1 MKWLKANKLLSI
13 GIALPFL
20 LVVLYNTPFVQNYT
34 QKVIGEKLVAL
45 ALKSS
50 NQIKTIHYSDI
61 HFSLV
66 TSQLSLNKLEV
77 SFHAPIHDTLFNSFS
92 ASNLKLNINGLWK
105 IYFQQSLEIE
115 GLVIHQPVVQLHKK
129 LNANEKTTVTLQT
142 GDLYQS
148 ISKIL
153 KELAIATFELTNGHF
168 TFLLHAVDGTS
179 TIAINDISMWI
190 TDFELNNKSKKRDD
204 KFFYTEDIK
213 IKLGGQ
219 SVYLP
224 DSIHTVHFDS
234 LLLSTVDESFL
245 IHGFRIVAK
254 EDDSKTVN
262 LYNLHIPLLNITNVD
277 FTKAYNHHELE
288 IEKILFEGGTITV
301 DNQKNLIQNRNPDLL
316 AQLNEV
322 FGKLEIKELALVNT
336 NLTINAHPIGLE
348 KKFNLTQLDL
358 SIFEINLDHNNTDI
372 DFENRYFK
380 DLEVRLKSH
389 FFELPEHNHRLQIKD
404 LHIST
409 KRKLFAA
416 GNIEL
421 QPILNNN
428 ELGSL
433 NEIEIENLV
442 VEGFDPYEYV
452 NDRKLLLKLMTVQQ
466 LSIKTIPK
474 PTAQQAGVQPVKSLE
489 NLFPYIQPYLDK
501 VKIDSLFFQNIN
513 LNLATKSGPFLI
525 EGGSLQIKLFDLDS
539 TTHLDPE
546 NIFHLRNFIAFATKA
561 TLPLK
566 NQLIKIDSLYL
577 NKDLSLI
584 TTKTIQFS
592 KNNKLSKSGMNGT
605 IAEVYFKG
613 LKLRQILYQQRYLFD
628 SLIIKHPVLEIH
640 EQPGS
645 ISGKKSKTNIS
656 DFIAEFEIGMIGIKE
671 GEISYQEGE
680 LEILSIDNFN
690 AHLVNAALSTP
701 NLLRDELLV
710 KYEDF
715 RVQFNDLYY
724 STPEFRH
731 ILQIQSCQ
739 LHLKDSTGTIQNIRL
754 NPIIEEDSL
763 TLFTVAI
770 PTITFKGIND
780 YNSYFNKKTD
790 ISSLH
795 IYNPSIKVT
804 AGNTKTKSMKG
815 FPTLKSGMFLLEWD
829 SLGIDD
835 FQIINGALGFQKNDD
850 RLTIEKFQVK
860 LKDFEVFADT
870 EMVREKFLFSKEV
883 DINLSSTQY
892 FNSTTKDSIAIK
904 TIALKSKNKN
914 LRLNQTNFS
923 INGKTP
929 VMGVIPEMELMGF
942 SFFDFTQNKQVIVDE
957 VQLQSPEFQLSFP
970 EKKPTLKTNRFA
982 QLNTYPFDT
991 YKIEAIRVG
1000 NCKVTDARI
1009 LGLRDSTLS
1018 VGNIG
1023 VTLTH
1028 FILHPDSIA
1037 KHNLPFHSE
1046 KFELSVADLAYK
1058 IDPHNKIEIGLLDYN
1073 SKPST
1078 ATIQSFAL
1086 VPLHDPVKY
1095 GQVIGEQASWL
1106 SIKNSKTTINNLD
1119 FEALIGNKA
1128 IHAKNI
1134 IVDDVVIDVFR
1145 DKRLPFPAHQ
1155 VRELPHRDL
1164 KELPFGVKI
1173 DSLVLK
1179 KGRVEYVEQSAKVD
1193 ATGSIYFDNMQASII
1208 NITNDTM
1215 RILSNPVMTAKI
1227 ETEMYGVA
1235 KTVAHFDFNLADPE
1249 YGYQYTTAIGSFDL
1263 LKLNEILEPAIL
1275 AKVKEGQ
1282 LNSLQQVVTANDN
1295 YAQGEMIFRYDNL
1308 KVGLIKGMDD
1318 PNPGVGKALATFF
1331 ANTFI
1336 VRSRNPAPFLRK
1348 SDVFYERNH
1357 SKSIF
1362 DFLVKSTLS
1371 GVVESIG
1378 ARSNRK
1384 KIKQHKKEAKQQARK
1399 KYEVPTSDVE

>member
-1 MKWLKANKLLSI
+1 M
-13 GIALPFL
+13 
-20 LVVLYNTPFVQNYT
+20 
-34 QKVIGEKLVAL
+34 IGEKLVAL

-50 NQIKTIHYSDI
+50 DQIKTIHYSDI
-61 HFSLV
+61 RFSLV
-66 TSQLSLNKLEV
+66 TNQLSLNKLEV
-77 SFHAPIHDTLFNSFS
+77 SFHASNPDTVFNSFS

-153 KELAIATFELTNGHF
+153 KELAIVTFELTNGHF
-168 TFLLHAVDGTS
+168 IFFLHDMDGTS
-179 TIAINDISMWI
+179 TVVINDISMWI
-190 TDFELNNKSKKRDD
+190 TDFELNKKSKKRND
-204 KFFYTEDIK
+204 KIFYTEDIK
-213 IKLGGQ
+213 LKLVGQ
-219 SVYLP
+219 SVFLP
-224 DSIHTVHFDS
+224 DSIHAVHFDS
-234 LLLSTVDESFL
+234 LLLSTLDDSFL
-245 IHGFRIVAK
+245 IHGFRIAAK
-254 EDDSKTVN
+254 EDESKTVN

-277 FTKAYNHHELE
+277 FSKAYNHHELE
-288 IEKILFEGGTITV
+288 IEKILFDGGTVTV
-301 DNQKNLIQNRNPDLL
+301 DNQKNLMQNRNPDLL
-316 AQLNEV
+316 AQLNQV
-322 FGKLEIKELALVNT
+322 FGKLEIKELALINT
-336 NLTINAHPIGLE
+336 NLSINAHPIGLE

-358 SIFEINLDHNNTDI
+358 SIFEINLDNSNTDI

-380 DLEVRLKSH
+380 DLEVKLKSH

-409 KRKLFAA
+409 KRKLFEA
-416 GNIEL
+416 GKIDL
-421 QPILNNN
+421 QPILHTNQK
-428 ELGSL
+428 GSL
-433 NEIEIENLV
+433 NEIEVENLLI
-442 VEGFDPYEYV
+442 EGFDPYEYV
-452 NDRKLLLKLMTVQQ
+452 NDRKLLLKLITVQQ

-474 PTAQQAGVQPVKSLE
+474 PTAQQAGVQPIKSLE

-501 VKIDSLFFQNIN
+501 VKIDSLSFQNIA
-513 LNLATKSGPFLI
+513 LNLTTKNGPFLI
-525 EGGSLQIKLFDLDS
+525 ERGSLQIKLFDLDS
-539 TTHLDPE
+539 TTHQDPE
-546 NIFHLRNFIAFATKA
+546 NIFHVKNFIAFARKA

-566 NQLIKIDSLYL
+566 NQQIKIDSFYL

-584 TTKTIQFS
+584 ATKTIQFS
-592 KNNKLSKSGMNGT
+592 KNDKLSKAGMNGS

-613 LKLRQILYQQRYLFD
+613 MKLRQILYQQRYLFD
-628 SLIIKHPVLEIH
+628 SLIIKHPMLEIH
-640 EQPGS
+640 EYPGS
-645 ISGKKSKTNIS
+645 ISGTKTKTNIS
-656 DFIAEFEIGMIGIKE
+656 DFIAEFEIGMIGIEE
-671 GEISYQEGE
+671 GEISYREGA

-701 NLLRDELLV
+701 DLLRNKLLV

-715 RVQFNDLYY
+715 RVQFNGLYY
-724 STPEFRH
+724 SSPEFRH
-731 ILQIQSCQ
+731 ILHVQSCQ
-739 LHLKDSTGTIQNIRL
+739 FHLKDSTGTIQNIRL
-754 NPIIEEDSL
+754 NPIIENDSR
-763 TLFTVAI
+763 TSFSIAI

-790 ISSLH
+790 ISSLY
-795 IYNPSIKVT
+795 IYNPSILVK
-804 AGNTKTKSMKG
+804 AGGTETKNMNG
-815 FPTLKSGMFLLEWD
+815 FPILKSGMFLFEWD

-835 FQIINGALGFQKNDD
+835 FQIINGSLRFHKNED
-850 RLTIEKFQVK
+850 RLNIEKIQVT
-860 LKDFEVFADT
+860 LTDFEVFANT

-883 DINLSSTQY
+883 DINLSSTHY
-892 FNSTTKDSIAIK
+892 FNSATHDSIAVK
-904 TIALKSKNKN
+904 TIALNSKNKN
-914 LRLNQTNFS
+914 LRLKQTRFS
-923 INGKTP
+923 VNGKDPIIGT
-929 VMGVIPEMELMGF
+929 IPEMELTGL
-942 SFFDFTQNKQVIVDE
+942 SFFDFTQNKKVIVDE
-957 VQLQSPEFQLSFP
+957 VTVQSPELQLSFP
-970 EKKPTLKTNRFA
+970 EKKPTVKTNRFA

-991 YKIEAIRVG
+991 GKVEAIRAG
-1000 NCKVTDARI
+1000 NCKITDARI
-1009 LGLRDSTLS
+1009 LGLRDSVLS

-1028 FILHPDSIA
+1028 FILHPDSIS

-1078 ATIQSFAL
+1078 ATIQSLAL

-1095 GQVIGEQASWL
+1095 GEVVGEQASWL
-1106 SIKNSKTTINNLD
+1106 SMKNSKTTINTLD

-1128 IHAKNI
+1128 LHAKNI
-1134 IVDDVVIDVFR
+1134 IVDDVAIDVFR
-1145 DKRLPFPAHQ
+1145 DKRLPFPVHQ
-1155 VRELPHRDL
+1155 VRELPHRNL

-1173 DSLVLK
+1173 DSLILK

-1193 ATGSIYFDNMQASII
+1193 ATGSIFFDAMHASII
-1208 NITNDTM
+1208 NITNDSLQ
-1215 RILSNPVMTAKI
+1215 ILKNPVMTAMV
-1227 ETEMYGVA
+1227 ETEMYAVA
-1235 KTVAHFDFNLADPE
+1235 KTVARFDFNLADPD
-1249 YGYQYTTAIGSFDL
+1249 YGYHYTTTIGAFDL

-1275 AKVKEGQ
+1275 ARVKEGQ
-1282 LNSLQQVVTANDN
+1282 LHSLQQVVTANDN
-1295 YAQGEMIFRYDNL
+1295 YAQGEMIFRYENL
-1308 KVGLIKGMDD
+1308 KVGLIKGVDD
-1318 PNPGVGKALATFF
+1318 QNPGLGKALATFF

-1357 SKSIF
+1357 SKSVF

-1399 KYEVPTSDVE
+1399 KYEAPPSDVE